1 MRCPFCASSDSKVL
15 DSRPVAE
22 GYSIRRRR
30 ECINCMKR
38 FTTYERVDELPLQVV
53 KKDGRREAFD
63 RQKLLQGLL
72 KAFQKRPVSMEI
84 IEDIVENIERE
95 LRNTSDNEAK
105 SSYIGELV
113 MKSMRDVD
121 EVAYVRFASVYRE
134 FKDVESFVDEI
145 KNLLNKRDNG
155 QNG

>member
-1 MRCPFCASSDSKVL
+1 M
-15 DSRPVAE
+15 AE

-30 ECINCMKR
+30 ECISCLKR
-38 FTTYERVDELPLQVV
+38 FTTYERVDEIPLQVV
-53 KKDGRREAFD
+53 KKDGRREVFD

-72 KAFQKRPVSMEI
+72 KACQKRPVSMEK
-84 IEDIVENIERE
+84 IEEIVESIERE
-95 LRNTSDNEAK
+95 LRSTSDNESQ

-113 MKSMRDVD
+113 MKNMRDVD

-145 KNLLNKRDNG
+145 KYLLNKRDSI
-155 QNG
+155 QNDQKGIG